1 MEEVAPLISDLA
13 VILIIAGVV
22 TVVFKWLKQPVI
34 LGYIVAG
41 ILAGP
46 SVSLFPTVSDTVDIK
61 TWADIG
67 VIFLL
72 FAMGLDFSFKKLMNV
87 GMTAVVATITIVCGM
102 MFTGYSAGVAMGFS
116 HMSSLFL
123 GGMLSMSSTAIVFK
137 AFNDMG
143 LLQQKFAGIVL
154 GILVV
159 EDLMAV
165 VMMVMLSTLA
175 ASQQFEGMAMLQS
188 VLKLGAFL
196 VFWSVLG
203 IYLMPTLLK
212 KMHRYLT
219 DEILLIASLGL
230 CLGMV
235 MVATKAG
242 FSSSLGAFVM
252 GSLLAET
259 TESAKIERI
268 VQPVKD
274 LFAAIFFV
282 SVGMMI
288 DPAVIAQYIV
298 PILVLVVLVLAGQ
311 VIFGSLGVVL
321 SGQPLKVAVQAGFS
335 LTQVGEFSFI
345 IASLGTSLKVTDDCL
360 YPVIVAVSV
369 VTIFLTPYMM
379 RLSGP
384 AHSFLDRHLPAMLK
398 EYMERYTS
406 GTTTIRHQSTWHK
419 LLKSMLLSVVL
430 YSVICTFFITLFFTY
445 AEPFIMEHVP
455 GLWGSLLCFGI
466 LFAVLSPFLWAIIV
480 KGNHSPEFR
489 KLWTD
494 NLFNRGSLVSLIL
507 IKILLCMAFITG
519 IIVRL
524 FNVASGLGL
533 VLAAV
538 VVAVILFS
546 KYIHKRSHA
555 IEAQFLANF
564 EGNVN
569 TPQQSG
575 MPEGGVKAVSTA
587 LQDNAPLRDLHMAEF
602 SISPECS
609 YVGQMLKDTD
619 IRSNYQINVISI
631 QRGERHINIPDG
643 RSSLYPYDQ
652 ITVVGTDEQ
661 LAKFRK
667 VLDEKPFRQSDKTGQ
682 SIMKIDRLAL
692 DSSSRMTGHT
702 IREAGVT
709 DCIIL
714 GISRSGSDL
723 MNPSPETVLTEG
735 DTLWLVGTEDA
746 IRKLE

>member
-1 MEEVAPLISDLA
+1 MAEVAPLISDLA

-22 TVVFKWLKQPVI
+22 TVVFRWLKQPVI

-41 ILAGP
+41 VLAGP
-46 SVSLFPTVSDTVDIK
+46 SVSLFPTATDTVDIK
-61 TWADIG
+61 TWGEIG

-72 FAMGLDFSFKKLMNV
+72 FAMGLDFSFKKLMHV
-87 GMTAVVATITIVCGM
+87 GTTAAVATVTIVCGM
-102 MFTGYSAGVAMGFS
+102 MTAGYMTGSLMGFS

-143 LLQQKFAGIVL
+143 LMQQRFTGIVL

-175 ASQQFEGMAMLQS
+175 ASQQFEGMAMLES
-188 VLKLGAFL
+188 VLKLAAFL

-212 KMHRYLT
+212 RMRRYLT

-235 MVATKAG
+235 MVAVKAG

-259 TESAKIERI
+259 SESAKIKRI

-288 DPAVIAQYIV
+288 NPGVIAQYIL
-298 PILVLVVLVLAGQ
+298 PILALVGLVLIGQ
-311 VIFGSLGVVL
+311 VVFGSFGAVL
-321 SGQPLKVAVQAGFS
+321 SGQPLKEAVQAGFS

-345 IASLGTSLKVTDDCL
+345 IASLGTSLKVTDDFL

-369 VTIFLTPYMM
+369 ITIFLTPYMI

-384 AHSFLDRHLPAMLK
+384 AYAFIDRHMPDSLRDFLN
-398 EYMERYTS
+398 RYTA
-406 GTTTIRHQSTWHK
+406 GTVTVRHQSTWHK
-419 LLKSMLLSVVL
+419 LLKSMLLSVLL
-430 YSVICTFFITLFFTY
+430 YAVICVFFVTLFFTY
-445 AEPFIMEHVP
+445 AEPFVMQHVP
-455 GLWGSLLCFGI
+455 GIWGSLLCFSI

-480 KGNHSPEFR
+480 KGNRSAEFR

-494 NLFNRGSLVSLIL
+494 SLFNRGPLVSIII
-507 IKILLCMAFITG
+507 IKILLSMAFVTG
-519 IIVRL
+519 IIVRI

-533 VLAAV
+533 MLAAV
-538 VVAVILFS
+538 VVGVILFS
-546 KYIHKRSHA
+546 KYIHQRSHA

-564 EGNVN
+564 EGND
-569 TPQQSG
+569 TPANDSHTSRI
-575 MPEGGVKAVSTA
+575 KNVSTA
-587 LQDNAPLRDLHMAEF
+587 LQDNAPLRELHLADF
-602 SISPECS
+602 DIVPDSV
-609 YVGQMLKDTD
+609 YVGRKLKDTD
-619 IRSNYQINVISI
+619 IRTHYQINVISI
-631 QRGERHINIPDG
+631 MRGEQRIDIPEG
-643 RSSLYPYDQ
+643 NERLYPYDQ
-652 ITVVGTDEQ
+652 ITVVGTDMQ
-661 LAKFRK
+661 LADFRK
-667 VLDEKPFRQSDKTGQ
+667 ALETKAAGTHTDASAQSV
-682 SIMKIDRLAL
+682 MKIDQLL
-692 DSSSRMTGHT
+692 LEPGSSLIGRS
-702 IREAGVT
+702 IRQWGVT

-714 GISRSGSDL
+714 GISRASGDQ
-723 MNPSPETVLTEG
+723 MNPSPDTVLTQG
-735 DTLWLVGTEDA
+735 DTLWLVGTEAA
-746 IRKLE
+746 IRRIG